1 MTRVQEFEYFKNKV
15 KIKTAFRKVNQE
27 RLLKSDSVINL
38 RIFIG
43 KGKV

>member
-15 KIKTAFRKVNQE
+15 KTETAFRKVNQE
-27 RLLKSDSVINL
+27 RLFKSDSVINL